1 MFPKSKTGLFAK
13 PRTGVA
19 GAFALCVLS
28 GALTG
33 AVVAGPARAADGDGS
48 LAPYEAHIVARAG
61 VALRTGPSYEFSAVG
76 SKDYGAVVGIVCRLN
91 GQKVHGNRVWYKL
104 SDSSYVWSSERH
116 IVRVGTEPPRWC

>member
-1 MFPKSKTGLFAK
+1 MFPKPKTGLF
-13 PRTGVA
+13 PRPKTGVA

-48 LAPYEAHIVARAG
+48 LAPYEAHIVAKAG
-61 VALRTGPSYEFSAVG
+61 VVLRTGPSYEFSAVG
-76 SKDYGAVVGIVCRLN
+76 SKGYGAVVGIACRLN
-91 GQKVHGNRVWYKL
+91 GQKVEGNRVWYKL